1 MHIWSHPID
10 VHYSAAD
17 LSGWPKANFRIWRL
31 NNANKLD
38 TCTFIQNIFIAF
50 KFHMAQSHSL
60 GQVVSTKSSATH
72 GHHLDIG
79 FFKVFTFSLE
89 TNQG

>member
-38 TCTFIQNIFIAF
+38 TCINNIFLYNPYLRLLWNYSIS
-50 KFHMAQSHSL
+50 KN
-60 GQVVSTKSSATH
+60 KW
-72 GHHLDIG
+72 IP
-79 FFKVFTFSLE
+79 
-89 TNQG
+89 

>member
-38 TCTFIQNIFIAF
+38 TCWVFI
-50 KFHMAQSHSL
+50 
-60 GQVVSTKSSATH
+60 
-72 GHHLDIG
+72 
-79 FFKVFTFSLE
+79 
-89 TNQG
+89 